1 MSFSPIDKLPLA
13 GFNHGALDRAA
24 TDPRGLVAPA
34 ATPIDPH
41 LVLALEAWP
50 ATGPRL
56 FDSDASRLGAA
67 ATEINDPDQSAANV
81 LSFLI

>member
-24 TDPRGLVAPA
+24 TEPRGLVTPA
-34 ATPIDPH
+34 AAPIDPH
-41 LVLALEAWP
+41 SLLALDAWP
-50 ATGPRL
+50 ATGPRV
-56 FDSDASRLGAA
+56 FNSDSSRTGHSAA
-67 ATEINDPDQSAANV
+67 EINDPDQSAANV